1 MTKDTLSSE
10 RGALAAA
17 TLAVVF
23 ACQVGAG
30 AQAPAQT
37 PQPST
42 ADPATPVNLYAA
54 NIGDNGAEATSGI
67 QHSSVEGFDYSCNTP
82 DLTNGL
88 QLLYIPT

>member
-1 MTKDTLSSE
+1 MVQWETAHYSGDTTDLIRVQAMFDEATGQISVCYPDTLS
-10 RGALAAA
+10 
-17 TLAVVF
+17 
-23 ACQVGAG
+23 
-30 AQAPAQT
+30 
-37 PQPST
+37 
-42 ADPATPVNLYAA
+42 AA